1 MKSPKIS
8 VIVPVFNRENT
19 ITTCIE
25 GISNTDYVNYEIII
39 IDDGST
45 DNSLQICRQLAA
57 RNSRIRVFHQ
67 HNAGVSSARNLGIR
81 NATGDYLIFVDSD
94 DTLFPNALDIIA
106 KQLEQATDLLMF
118 TAKTVSAENSGIPIP
133 PLSSSIPIVQINGNV
148 PIINWIY
155 SEYNKQKDDY
165 YFLRTKAFKSD
176 LIRNNRIV
184 FCEDVS
190 LGEDQ
195 IFICEYLKHT
205 NSLIYTGD
213 CYVYEL
219 KWPQTARPNGL
230 GSILRTPANFLHNQI
245 KNYSALV
252 NLYQHSALESVKKTA
267 EDYILDRPVTRI
279 LFRHLCIGNK
289 SRSSISE
296 IIAFTAEKIKPII
309 EQEREGI
316 PRQKNKHVRR
326 ILQLIISGYVRTA
339 VWYAFLIINKGSV
352 YRTLKRLLRAK

>member
-25 GISNTDYVNYEIII
+25 GISNTDYANYEIII

-45 DNSLQICRQLAA
+45 DNSLQICHQLAEK
-57 RNSRIRVFHQ
+57 NSRIRVFHQ
-67 HNAGVSSARNLGIR
+67 QNAGVSSARNLGIR
-81 NATGDYLIFVDSD
+81 NATGDYLTFADSD
-94 DTLFPNALDIIA
+94 DTLCPNALEIIA
-106 KQLEQATDLLMF
+106 SNIIDNIDLLIYPM
-118 TAKTVSAENSGIPIP
+118 SGILIDQLHEIQTPEISGINTSIITGNRQVIEWVFSKYIP
-133 PLSSSIPIVQINGNV
+133 MHGNYYSVVIKIFSTKIIRENGIHFR
-148 PIINWIY
+148 P
-155 SEYNKQKDDY
+155 
-165 YFLRTKAFKSD
+165 
-176 LIRNNRIV
+176 
-184 FCEDVS
+184 DVT

-195 IFICEYLKHT
+195 IFVCEYLKHVQ
-205 NSLIYTGD
+205 SLA
-213 CYVYEL
+213 YVDQPLYYVL
-219 KWPQTARPNGL
+219 MWPLNLRPTGL
-230 GSILRTPANFLHNQI
+230 GNKLRSPEDFIYNQI
-245 KNYSALV
+245 QNYHSLKALHEHCH
-252 NLYQHSALESVKKTA
+252 LDSVLQYA
-267 EDYILDRPVTRI
+267 NDYILDRPVTRI
-279 LFRHLCIGNK
+279 LFRHLCVGNK